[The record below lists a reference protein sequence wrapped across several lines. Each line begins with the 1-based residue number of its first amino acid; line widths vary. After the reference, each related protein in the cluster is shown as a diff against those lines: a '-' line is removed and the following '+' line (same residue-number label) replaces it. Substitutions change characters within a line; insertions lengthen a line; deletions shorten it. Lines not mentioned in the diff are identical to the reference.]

1 MEFEIWISSFRVV
14 LLKLAPWEYLLL
26 ALYTV
31 LTVLLLIRFRHD
43 FAGLTRRR
51 LLLFAGLLIAPL
63 LVNRF
68 LVLTFPAPDLLPPP
82 DVPFEPHRLA
92 APLLGAIPILA
103 AAAWLGAGPALLVSL
118 VSGILRAD
126 VMTGGIAEPTHF
138 VFFGLM
144 VALLL
149 RQDYRGRLPLLARQP
164 LCAVL
169 LVTPLSKVV
178 LLFSIFA
185 HVADVGLAGFDY
197 AVTLTKAY
205 VGPELVEGLAAAL
218 VVQALYLRFPRLRPV
233 HVGQRPAP
241 YSRSLNRKFLFMAMP
256 VLVLTVSAL
265 LYAVIT
271 LTLPLATAE
280 AVNAISR
287 DASVAAEG
295 VPYFISTGQGLLT
308 NFASDDRLWSDDPS
322 VLAARLESD
331 LRSSVFFTQ
340 LMLLERGGRL
350 LAIYPPTDDPRLT
363 TQEEMLLRR
372 VFEEGALQISTAHR
386 SVEGE
391 AILSF
396 LIPVEPTGGE
406 GELSSRVLV
415 GRTYLDVNPLLN
427 HILGGLQ
434 WARGQS
440 EGFIVDLDGHIVSHA
455 DSRML
460 LSDWQVEKDRPHLFT
475 GPRGWAY
482 ESRNPRDNTRQ
493 IVYYMPVEGYPWAIV
508 VQLPYEVV
516 LARARAMATPLLIV
530 LVLFGSVLA
539 VVIPVTTRLLTRP
552 LDQLAVAAERIAEG
566 DLTQPVQV
574 AGDDEV
580 GRVGKAFESMR
591 ARLKARMDDLALLL
605 ETGQTVSATLDL
617 ATGMAVILEGMLRAT
632 EAQVARTLLLSE
644 GGEPQM
650 TLSQGEF
657 IGGLETLDRV
667 LAAAVKG
674 REQPLVV
681 ENLARARTLGIPESL
696 NGTLKT
702 VVALPVRAKD
712 RLAAVMWVGYTEAR
726 RPDDLEVHL
735 LSTLATQAA
744 ALVENARL
752 FRAAE
757 DGRRQLAAI
766 LNSTTDAVLVT
777 NQENRI
783 LLLNPAAERAFG
795 IAADAVTGQ
804 RLEQTELE
812 PALAQAFS
820 ESLALGKAPS
830 GEIPLPDGRTLH
842 ASLAIIWGADGEQI
856 GRVAVM
862 HDVTQFKELDE
873 MRSEFLATVSH
884 DLRAPLIY
892 MRGYANMLL
901 AMSPLDDKQRE
912 YVEKILYGV
921 EQINELVS
929 DLLDLGRIETG
940 VGLEHRPCHLAGV
953 LIEAVDSM
961 RARAVAKQI
970 SLRLEP
976 SADVAIIAGDAALL
990 RQAVSNLV
998 DNAIKYTPNGGI
1010 VTVGLTVRADG
1021 EGKRA
1026 VIHITDT
1033 GIGIAPED
1041 QARLFEKF
1049 YRIKRRGA
1057 ADEAGTG
1064 LGLALVK
1071 SIVERHGGKV
1081 WVDSELNEG
1090 STFYISLPLSDNK
1103 TT

>member
-1 MEFEIWISSFRVV
+1 MTLEIWGSWLRATS
-14 LLKLAPWEYLLL
+14 LKLTPWEYPLL
-26 ALYTV
+26 ALYTL
-31 LTVLLLIRFRHD
+31 LTVLLLIRFRRD
-43 FAGLTRRR
+43 FGLTWRR
-51 LLLFAGLLIAPL
+51 LLLFAGLLAAPL
-63 LVNRF
+63 LLNRF
-68 LVLTFPAPDLLPPP
+68 LVLTFLTPDLLPPP
-82 DVPFEPHRLA
+82 DVPVESDRLT
-92 APLLGAIPILA
+92 APLLGAVPILA
-103 AAAWLGAGPALLVSL
+103 AGAWLGVAPALLVGL
-118 VSGILRAD
+118 VSGLLRAD
-126 VMTGGIAEPTHF
+126 VLTGSIAQPFHLA
-138 VFFGLM
+138 FFGFL
-144 VALLL
+144 VASLL

-169 LVTPLSKVV
+169 LVMPLSRVL

-185 HVADVGLAGFDY
+185 HVADAGLAGFDY
-197 AVTLTKAY
+197 AATLTKACL
-205 VGPELVEGLAAAL
+205 GPELIEGLAAAFF
-218 VVQALYLRFPRLRPV
+218 VQALYLCFPRLRPV
-233 HVGQRPAP
+233 YRARCPAP
-241 YSRSLNRKFLFMAMP
+241 YNRSLNRKFLFAAMP
-256 VLVLTVSAL
+256 ALVLTISAL
-265 LYAVIT
+265 LYAVVA
-271 LTLPLATAE
+271 LTFPIATAE
-280 AVNAISR
+280 VVNAISR
-287 DASVAAEG
+287 DVSIAAEG

-308 NFASDDRLWSDDPS
+308 NFAGNDCLWSDDPDI
-322 VLAARLESD
+322 LTACLQSD
-331 LRSSVFFTQ
+331 LRTGVFFTQ
-340 LMLLERGGRL
+340 LMLLGRDGRL
-350 LAIYPPTDDPRLT
+350 LAVYPPATDPRLT
-363 TQEEMLLRR
+363 TQEEVLLQL
-372 VFEEGALQISTAHR
+372 VFEGGAIQISTAHR
-386 SVEGE
+386 SMEGE

-396 LIPVEPTGGE
+396 LTPVESAGEE
-406 GELSSRVLV
+406 GELSPRALV
-415 GRTYLDVNPLLN
+415 GRTSLDVNPLLN

-434 WARGQS
+434 WAKGQS
-440 EGFIVDLDGHIVSHA
+440 EGFIVDLDGHIVSHS
-455 DSRML
+455 DSSML
-460 LSDWQVEKDRPHLFT
+460 LSDWQVEKDRPHIFT
-475 GPRGWAY
+475 GSRGWAY
-482 ESRNPRDNTRQ
+482 ESRSPRDNTRQ

-508 VQLPYEVV
+508 IQLPYAVV
-516 LARARAMATPLLIV
+516 LARVQAMATPLLLLLI
-530 LVLFGSVLA
+530 LLGGMLMIF
-539 VVIPVTTRLLTRP
+539 IPVITRVLTRP
-552 LDQLAVAAERIAEG
+552 LDQLAAAAERITHG
-566 DLTQPVQV
+566 DMAQPVAV

-580 GRVGKAFESMR
+580 GRLGRAFERMR
-591 ARLKARMDDLALLL
+591 ARLKARMEDLALLL

-617 ATGMAVILEGMLRAT
+617 AAGMAVILEGALRAT
-632 EAQVARTLLLSE
+632 RAQVARALLISE
-644 GGEPQM
+644 GSEPQM
-650 TLSQGEF
+650 TLSQGESVE
-657 IGGLETLDRV
+657 GLETLDRILV
-667 LAAAVKG
+667 TAIKE
-674 REQPLVV
+674 REQPLIV
-681 ENLARARTLGIPESL
+681 ENLTRARTLGVPESL

-702 VVALPVRAKD
+702 VVALPVRTRD
-712 RLAAVMWVGYTEAR
+712 RLTAVMWVGYAEVR
-726 RPDDLEVHL
+726 HPDDLEVYL
-735 LSTLATQAA
+735 FSTLATQAA
-744 ALVENARL
+744 TLIENARL
-752 FRAAE
+752 FKAAE

-777 NQENRI
+777 DHENRI

-795 IAADAVTGQ
+795 VAADAVTGQ

-842 ASLAIIWGADGEQI
+842 ASLATIWSINGEPI

-873 MRSEFLATVSH
+873 MKSEFLATVSH

-901 AMSPLDDKQRE
+901 AMSDLDDKQHE

-940 VGLEHRPCHLAGV
+940 VGFERRSCHLAGV

-961 RARAVAKQI
+961 RARAAAKDI

-976 SADVAIIAGDAALL
+976 SADVAIVNGDAALL

-1010 VTVGLTVRADG
+1010 VTVGLAVRADG

-1033 GIGIAPED
+1033 GIGIASED

-1049 YRIKRRGA
+1049 YRIKQRGA
-1057 ADEAGTG
+1057 GEAPGTG